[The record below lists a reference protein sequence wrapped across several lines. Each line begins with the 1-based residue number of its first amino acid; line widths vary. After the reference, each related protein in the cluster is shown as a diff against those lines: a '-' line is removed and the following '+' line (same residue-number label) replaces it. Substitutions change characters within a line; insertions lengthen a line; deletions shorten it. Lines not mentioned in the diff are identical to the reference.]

1 MNESERTE
9 LNEGEERDW
18 TTEPEEENERTGR
31 EAPDPEE
38 EEWERERERDPL
50 LSLNKWMS

>member
-18 TTEPEEENERTGR
+18 TTSPEEEEENERTGR
-31 EAPDPEE
+31 EAPEPEE
-38 EEWERERERDPL
+38 EEWERDPL